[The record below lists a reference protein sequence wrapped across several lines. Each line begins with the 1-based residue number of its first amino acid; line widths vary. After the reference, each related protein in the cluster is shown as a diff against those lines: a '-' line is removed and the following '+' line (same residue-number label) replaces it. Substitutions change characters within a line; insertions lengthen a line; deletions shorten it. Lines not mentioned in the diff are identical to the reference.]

1 MLLNLETKVQM
12 SVDIQLR
19 GELLPLL
26 VQLLLFHGPME
37 LITEARGSD
46 HWVEHF
52 QVFCIDS
59 LLFEQSLV
67 QMILDSELL
76 IQWLEDI
83 SFESLQFLGRIEEI
97 LICVLQFLL

>member
-1 MLLNLETKVQM
+1 MHSINLRHKVVDEFGFVLMLLNLETKVQM

-46 HWVEHF
+46 HRV
-52 QVFCIDS
+52 
-59 LLFEQSLV
+59 
-67 QMILDSELL
+67 
-76 IQWLEDI
+76 
-83 SFESLQFLGRIEEI
+83 
-97 LICVLQFLL
+97 